1 MRRYGVVIKLLA
13 AAAAATASAPA
24 PELPLALCEDIEVI
38 DTKLLTK
45 PPKRGDEPLPELLM
59 DFLNTYAGEQPDTYA
74 GTWISGAI
82 SRKWRHKTAAL
93 EAAVSRIRANLA
105 SRSTEAAEG
114 ERIPRAK
121 FIAVLEDFYRRANP
135 DKVANAGTIGWMIDY
150 YEGCEE
156 LLYERLEQ
164 RYESVPG
171 GPFKVWRTG
180 PPFPAP
186 EAAEPEF

>member
-1 MRRYGVVIKLLA
+1 M
-13 AAAAATASAPA
+13 
-24 PELPLALCEDIEVI
+24 
-38 DTKLLTK
+38 
-45 PPKRGDEPLPELLM
+45 
-59 DFLNTYAGEQPDTYA
+59 
-74 GTWISGAI
+74 
-82 SRKWRHKTAAL
+82 
-93 EAAVSRIRANLA
+93 
-105 SRSTEAAEG
+105 
-114 ERIPRAK
+114 
-121 FIAVLEDFYRRANP
+121 
-135 DKVANAGTIGWMIDY
+135 NAGTIGWMIDY

>member
-13 AAAAATASAPA
+13 AAAVATASAPA
-24 PELPLALCEDIEVI
+24 PELPLAL
-38 DTKLLTK
+38 
-45 PPKRGDEPLPELLM
+45 G
-59 DFLNTYAGEQPDTYA
+59 GQ
-74 GTWISGAI
+74 
-82 SRKWRHKTAAL
+82 
-93 EAAVSRIRANLA
+93 
-105 SRSTEAAEG
+105 
-114 ERIPRAK
+114 
-121 FIAVLEDFYRRANP
+121 
-135 DKVANAGTIGWMIDY
+135 VARP

-171 GPFKVWRTG
+171 GPFKVWRKG

>member
-1 MRRYGVVIKLLA
+1 MLYYKY
-13 AAAAATASAPA
+13 S
-24 PELPLALCEDIEVI
+24 D
-38 DTKLLTK
+38 D
-45 PPKRGDEPLPELLM
+45 
-59 DFLNTYAGEQPDTYA
+59 
-74 GTWISGAI
+74 S
-82 SRKWRHKTAAL
+82 KTAAL

-186 EAAEPEF
+186 EARDIIPPESPDL

>member
-1 MRRYGVVIKLLA
+1 
-13 AAAAATASAPA
+13 
-24 PELPLALCEDIEVI
+24 
-38 DTKLLTK
+38 
-45 PPKRGDEPLPELLM
+45 M
-59 DFLNTYAGEQPDTYA
+59 DFLRTYKNEHRLGDEDDDDDEKEPGPVAAGLDTYAGEWYSRDA
-74 GTWISGAI
+74 GGTFVLAFTDDP
-82 SRKWRHKTAAL
+82 KPHL
-93 EAAVSRIRANLA
+93 EAIRRRRPPETGDWPVDVVRAPHTESELEAVRARLF
-105 SRSTEAAEG
+105 EMFEG

>member
-1 MRRYGVVIKLLA
+1 MVFAPSYSRRSRSYARTSSIPGNINCLLRVLEYEYHASLRRRHQTPRRGGSSDGV
-13 AAAAATASAPA
+13 
-24 PELPLALCEDIEVI
+24 
-38 DTKLLTK
+38 
-45 PPKRGDEPLPELLM
+45 G
-59 DFLNTYAGEQPDTYA
+59 AGP
-74 GTWISGAI
+74 
-82 SRKWRHKTAAL
+82 RTAARHL
-93 EAAVSRIRANLA
+93 RGHRGNRHESAHQAAVSRIRANLA

-171 GPFKVWRTG
+171 GPFKVWRDA
-180 PPFPAP
+180 AP
-186 EAAEPEF
+186 AEPEL

>member
-1 MRRYGVVIKLLA
+1 MAARVGRRG
-13 AAAAATASAPA
+13 
-24 PELPLALCEDIEVI
+24 
-38 DTKLLTK
+38 
-45 PPKRGDEPLPELLM
+45 
-59 DFLNTYAGEQPDTYA
+59 
-74 GTWISGAI
+74 
-82 SRKWRHKTAAL
+82 
-93 EAAVSRIRANLA
+93 RA
-105 SRSTEAAEG
+105 RSIEAAEG

-171 GPFKVWRTG
+171 GPFKVWRDA
-180 PPFPAP
+180 AP
-186 EAAEPEF
+186 AEPEL

>member
-1 MRRYGVVIKLLA
+1 MLYYKY
-13 AAAAATASAPA
+13 S
-24 PELPLALCEDIEVI
+24 D
-38 DTKLLTK
+38 D
-45 PPKRGDEPLPELLM
+45 
-59 DFLNTYAGEQPDTYA
+59 
-74 GTWISGAI
+74 S
-82 SRKWRHKTAAL
+82 KTAAL

-135 DKVANAGTIGWMIDY
+135 DKVVNAGTIGWMIDY

>member
-1 MRRYGVVIKLLA
+1 MTELLEQAAKSRVHDNYFEGEQESAAEVLEALGEVLGFDRAVAEDAAAELGRWLKCGRGNEAKA
-13 AAAAATASAPA
+13 AAAAEAAYFETRN
-24 PELPLALCEDIEVI
+24 
-38 DTKLLTK
+38 LLYYK
-45 PPKRGDEPLPELLM
+45 YSD
-59 DFLNTYAGEQPDTYA
+59 D
-74 GTWISGAI
+74 S
-82 SRKWRHKTAAL
+82 KTAAL

-171 GPFKVWRTG
+171 GPFKVWRDA
-180 PPFPAP
+180 AP
-186 EAAEPEF
+186 AEPEL

>member
-13 AAAAATASAPA
+13 AAAVATASAPA
-24 PELPLALCEDIEVI
+24 AELPLAFCEDIEVI
-38 DTKLLTK
+38 DTKVLTK
-45 PPKRGDEPLPELLM
+45 PPKAAAAAEAAYFETRNLLYYKYS
-59 DFLNTYAGEQPDTYA
+59 DD
-74 GTWISGAI
+74 S
-82 SRKWRHKTAAL
+82 KTAAL

-171 GPFKVWRTG
+171 GPFKVWRDA
-180 PPFPAP
+180 AP
-186 EAAEPEF
+186 AEPEL

>member
-1 MRRYGVVIKLLA
+1 MAEEAAAELGRWLKCGRGNEAKA
-13 AAAAATASAPA
+13 AAAAEAAYFETRN
-24 PELPLALCEDIEVI
+24 
-38 DTKLLTK
+38 LLYYK
-45 PPKRGDEPLPELLM
+45 YSD
-59 DFLNTYAGEQPDTYA
+59 D
-74 GTWISGAI
+74 S
-82 SRKWRHKTAAL
+82 KTAAL

-180 PPFPAP
+180 PPFPVP

>member
-1 MRRYGVVIKLLA
+1 MVLA
-13 AAAAATASAPA
+13 PS
-24 PELPLALCEDIEVI
+24 LFS
-38 DTKLLTK
+38 TK
-45 PPKRGDEPLPELLM
+45 PVLRPE
-59 DFLNTYAGEQPDTYA
+59 TQSSAA
-74 GTWISGAI
+74 SI
-82 SRKWRHKTAAL
+82 HK
-93 EAAVSRIRANLA
+93 
-105 SRSTEAAEG
+105 G

-186 EAAEPEF
+186 EAPEPAAIDESPVL

>member
-1 MRRYGVVIKLLA
+1 M
-13 AAAAATASAPA
+13 
-24 PELPLALCEDIEVI
+24 DI
-38 DTKLLTK
+38 
-45 PPKRGDEPLPELLM
+45 RGHIPQV
-59 DFLNTYAGEQPDTYA
+59 A
-74 GTWISGAI
+74 
-82 SRKWRHKTAAL
+82 
-93 EAAVSRIRANLA
+93 A

-171 GPFKVWRTG
+171 GPFKVWRD
-180 PPFPAP
+180 
-186 EAAEPEF
+186 AAGPEF

>member
-1 MRRYGVVIKLLA
+1 M
-13 AAAAATASAPA
+13 
-24 PELPLALCEDIEVI
+24 
-38 DTKLLTK
+38 
-45 PPKRGDEPLPELLM
+45 
-59 DFLNTYAGEQPDTYA
+59 
-74 GTWISGAI
+74 TW
-82 SRKWRHKTAAL
+82 
-93 EAAVSRIRANLA
+93 
-105 SRSTEAAEG
+105 RSTKRRSKSIGARPAIRCGSSEG

-171 GPFKVWRTG
+171 RPFKVRRTG

>member
-13 AAAAATASAPA
+13 AAAVATASAPA
-24 PELPLALCEDIEVI
+24 AELPLAFCEDIEAKAAAAAEAAYFE
-38 DTKLLTK
+38 TRNLLYYK
-45 PPKRGDEPLPELLM
+45 YSD
-59 DFLNTYAGEQPDTYA
+59 D
-74 GTWISGAI
+74 S
-82 SRKWRHKTAAL
+82 KTAAL

-186 EAAEPEF
+186 EAAEPE